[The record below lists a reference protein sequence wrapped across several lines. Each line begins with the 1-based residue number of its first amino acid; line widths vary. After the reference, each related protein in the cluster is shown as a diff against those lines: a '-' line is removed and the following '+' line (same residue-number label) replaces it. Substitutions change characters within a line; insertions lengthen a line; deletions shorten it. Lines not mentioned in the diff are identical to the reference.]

1 MKSFFK
7 NIKLIAILLL
17 TISFGCSED
26 DIVLPTISSGFTYTL
41 NQATGTVVFINTS
54 TGATSFEWNFG
65 DGVAAIPATDT
76 AAAVPAK
83 PSISKDVNP
92 IKTYLP
98 GTYTVTLKVSNSA
111 GAVAYF
117 EAIIVV
123 GPIQVG
129 PDTTI
134 PVITLTGL
142 ATIDIDVNETYTDQ
156 GATATDAVD
165 GDISENIVVGGDT
178 VDTATAGTYV
188 ITYNVSDAAGNA
200 AVEVTRT
207 VNVNTVVDEDA
218 CIPEATQTLTAVNF
232 HLTFQTD
239 PGTIAVKNSGNFKFF
254 QDNVTY
260 EYADNPKVS
269 AANNSCK
276 VAKVTNSSVAA
287 WDNLQFDF
295 ADKLIFTDGS
305 NFTMKVYSPQS
316 GYKVTLKLED
326 KADPGTFKEVASG
339 VTTKTNEWEELT
351 ISFNAADSGKF
362 DKLVFFFDLQTT
374 NGNTY
379 YFDDLKLNLGTGGGG
394 GGTGTGTSSTIGG
407 GDGCDDTTTCP
418 DPPTGEL
425 LYNGDF
431 EACDCDWQLIGNGGT
446 VSISETIN
454 NGGSRSAQ
462 IQSASGKNP
471 ALKQER
477 LGVGIIQPN
486 TTYVVTFDI
495 KASGAFG
502 EGGVFKAFVFS
513 EGENGGDVAAT
524 LHALTENTSSI
535 SSTSWESKS
544 YTFTTP
550 GNANQVAGGISFLA
564 ELVNSTAS
572 VNIDNVVIKAQ

>member
-1 MKSFFK
+1 MKLVLK
-7 NIKLIAILLL
+7 NSKLIVFFLMAI
-17 TISFGCSED
+17 IYAGCSED
-26 DIVLPTISSGFTYTL
+26 VVELPKITAGFTYTL
-41 NQATGTVVFINTS
+41 NENTGTVEFINIS
-54 TGATSFEWNFG
+54 ENATTYSWDFG
-65 DGVAAIPATDT
+65 DETPLV
-76 AAAVPAK
+76 
-83 PSISKDVNP
+83 SELISSDINP
-92 IKTYLP
+92 IKTYIN
-98 GTYTVTLKVSNSA
+98 GTYTVILKAMNAA
-111 GAVAYF
+111 GAVSYF
-117 EAIIVV
+117 EDIIVV

-142 ATIDIDVNETYTDQ
+142 ATIEIDVNESFTDQ

-165 GDISENIVVGGDT
+165 GDISENIVVGGDI
-178 VDTATAGTYV
+178 VDTTTAGTYV
-188 ITYNVSDAAGNA
+188 ITYNVSDAADNE

-207 VNVNTVVDEDA
+207 VNVNTVVVGLCTADVA
-218 CIPEATQTLTAVNF
+218 QTLTAVNF

-239 PGTIAVKNSGNFKFF
+239 PGTIAVKNSENFKFF

-260 EYADNPKVS
+260 EYADNPAVS
-269 AANNSCK
+269 AGNNSCK
-276 VAKVTNSSVAA
+276 VAKVINHNAAA

-295 ADKLIFTDGS
+295 ANKLIFTDGS
-305 NFTMKVYSPQS
+305 NFTIKVYSPQS

-326 KADPGTFKEVASG
+326 KANSGAFKQVASG
-339 VTTKTNEWEELT
+339 VTTKTDEWEELT
-351 ISFNAADSGKF
+351 ISFNASDS
-362 DKLVFFFDLQTT
+362 DKYDKVVFFFDLETK

-394 GGTGTGTSSTIGG
+394 GGTGGGSSNTVGG
-407 GDGCDDTTTCP
+407 GDGCADTTTCP
-418 DPPTGEL
+418 DAPTGEL
-425 LYNGDF
+425 LFNGDF

-446 VSISETIN
+446 VSISETID

-513 EGENGGDVAAT
+513 EGENGGDVPAT
-524 LHALTENTSSI
+524 KHDLTIDTSSI

-550 GNANQVAGGISFLA
+550 GNANQVAGGVSFLA
-564 ELVNSTAS
+564 ELVNSNAS